1 MKLQNL
7 KGQRFGRLVVESQAP
22 NGASGRCRWNCRC
35 DCGEVTTVHALSLK
49 KGITR
54 SCGCVRREQA
64 RENIK
69 LTRFVPH
76 GRLKHGLRAGGG
88 HASPEYIAW
97 RSMWER
103 VEGRCPVE
111 TAELY
116 AARGITACERWRD
129 PAVFIAD
136 MGPKP
141 SPAHSLDRIDN
152 NGNYEPGNCRWA
164 TRDEQANNRRP
175 RRTSAEVFAA
185 RQRVAAS
192 FYASNATENV

>member
-1 MKLQNL
+1 MRLVDIT
-7 KGQRFGRLVVESQAP
+7 GQRFGRLLAVEQCAKI
-22 NGASGRCRWNCRC
+22 NGRLAWRCRC
-35 DCGEVTTVHALSLK
+35 DCGDEARVSSNSLRTGK
-49 KGITR
+49 TR
-54 SCGCVRREQA
+54 SCGCVRQEQS
-64 RENIK
+64 RENVK
-69 LTRFVPH
+69 RTQLVPH
-76 GRLKHGLRAGGG
+76 GRLKHGLRVGGEQ
-88 HASPEYIAW
+88 ASSEYLAW

-141 SPAHSLDRIDN
+141 SPDHSLDRIDN
-152 NGNYEPGNCRWA
+152 GGNYEPGNCRWA
-164 TRDEQANNRRP
+164 TREEQARNRRP

-192 FYASNATENV
+192 LHVSNATENV